1 MSANDQNQH
10 APIVLGSRTDNY
22 LAKAILLE
30 EATSP
35 RFTRVTIG
43 LAMGLL
49 VAFIVWSSIARLE
62 VVAVAL
68 GQIVPTGSVQVIQH
82 LDGGR
87 IAAINVSEGQQVKKG
102 DVLLS
107 INPLDARSDLEGLT
121 ARAKKLKSEVDYLRE
136 VAKIR
141 GDLAKERL
149 TTRTQ
154 ALDAQRQLAAV
165 EGEYDRTMFEITKLQ
180 ERLSRMEIISPVDGI
195 VQDLKYRTI
204 GGVIAPGATVMN
216 VVPTDDVVR
225 AEIRVSTADVGH
237 VREGQLVRVKVQTYD
252 FMRYGVVEGKV
263 SVVSAFST
271 LDEKQQPYFKTY
283 VDLSKKS
290 MGKTDKEMPILP
302 GMTVQGDI
310 VTDNQTVLKYLL
322 RPVFVAFSQGM
333 RER

>member
-87 IAAINVSEGQQVKKG
+87 VAAINVREGQQVKKG

-141 GDLAKERL
+141 SDLAKERL

-154 ALDAQRQLAAV
+154 ALDAERQLAAV
-165 EGEYDRTMFEITKLQ
+165 EGEYDRTLFEITKLR

-237 VREGQLVRVKVQTYD
+237 VREGQLVRIKVQTYD

-263 SVVSAFST
+263 SIVSAFST
-271 LDEKQQPYFKTY
+271 LDEQQQPYFKTY

>member
-1 MSANDQNQH
+1 MSANEQDQH
-10 APIVLGSRTDNY
+10 APIVLGNRTDNY

-43 LAMGLL
+43 LAAGLL
-49 VAFIVWSSIARLE
+49 IAFIAWASVARLE

-87 IAAINVSEGQQVKKG
+87 IAAINVVDGQQVKKG
-102 DVLLS
+102 AVLIAL
-107 INPLDARSDLEGLT
+107 NPLDARSDLEGLT
-121 ARAKKLKSEVDYLRE
+121 ARSKKLKSEVDYLRE
-136 VAKIR
+136 VATIR

-149 TTRTQ
+149 ATKTQ

-165 EGEYDRTMFEITKLQ
+165 EGEYDRTIFEINKLR
-180 ERLSRMEIISPVDGI
+180 ERLSRMEILSPVDGI
-195 VQDLKYRTI
+195 VQDLKYRTV

-237 VREGQLVRVKVQTYD
+237 VKEGQLVRVKVQTYD

-271 LDEKQQPYFKTY
+271 LDERQQPYFKTY
-283 VDLSKKS
+283 VDLSKKA

-310 VTDNQTVLKYLL
+310 VTDNQSVLRYLL

>member
-263 SVVSAFST
+263 SVVSAFSM

-290 MGKTDKEMPILP
+290 MGKTDKDMPILP

>member
-1 MSANDQNQH
+1 MSANDKH
-10 APIVLGSRTDNY
+10 EHSPIVLGNRTDNY

-43 LAMGLL
+43 LAAGLL
-49 VAFIVWSSIARLE
+49 VAFIGWASIARLE

-68 GQIVPTGSVQVIQH
+68 GQVVPTGAVQVIQH

-87 IAAINVSEGQQVKKG
+87 ITAINVVDGQPVKQG
-102 DVLLS
+102 DVLMAL
-107 INPLDARSDLEGLT
+107 NPLDAKSDLEGLT

-136 VAKIR
+136 VATIR

-149 TTRTQ
+149 ATKTQ

-165 EGEYDRTMFEITKLQ
+165 EGEYDRTVFEIGKLK
-180 ERLSRMEIISPVDGI
+180 ERLTRMQILSPVNGI

-237 VREGQLVRVKVQTYD
+237 VKEGQLVRVKVQTYD

-271 LDEKQQPYFKTY
+271 LDERQQPYFKTY

-290 MGKTDKEMPILP
+290 MGKNEKDMPILP

-310 VTDNQTVLKYLL
+310 VTDNQSVLRYLL